1 MNGGCVT
8 AGKKTIDNRTQA
20 RKFFNDLSNT
30 VSELEE
36 RNLSN
41 LGNSV
46 LAKSL
51 SVFPDQWDVKI
62 VVTCI
67 HTHKHTHTHTHNTTH
82 ILFMTHSGHKNMT
95 FLSRKLRILML
106 CFNYLAI
113 SDTIIIN
120 EIIWIVFAHPEI
132 CSMCVQWVVV
142 SLIIVQYKKRLFF
155 KNLLLLITQ
164 LSSAGTIYEQQWI
177 YCA

>member
-1 MNGGCVT
+1 MNGDCVT

-51 SVFPDQWDVKI
+51 SVFPD
-62 VVTCI
+62 
-67 HTHKHTHTHTHNTTH
+67 
-82 ILFMTHSGHKNMT
+82 
-95 FLSRKLRILML
+95 R
-106 CFNYLAI
+106 
-113 SDTIIIN
+113 
-120 EIIWIVFAHPEI
+120 
-132 CSMCVQWVVV
+132 
-142 SLIIVQYKKRLFF
+142 
-155 KNLLLLITQ
+155 
-164 LSSAGTIYEQQWI
+164 
-177 YCA
+177 